1 MKKIDVHFLGKIAL
15 ERWEQPFLCIFS
27 DLKSWYFNGN
37 TKNIFK
43 KKCVLVLP
51 IRENC

>member
-1 MKKIDVHFLGKIAL
+1 MKKTDVHFLGKIAL
-15 ERWEQPFLCIFS
+15 ERWEQPFLCNFS

-43 KKCVLVLP
+43 KNLVLVLP